1 MGEKRF
7 KTTSIAIL
15 VILAGLWL
23 LPIYAMVNTSIK
35 SQEEVA
41 AQEYLRLPRKIA
53 FRNYATAFR
62 ALRVGLVNSAII
74 TLPATF
80 ICVFLGS
87 LAGYYLT
94 MFEFKRSQLVF
105 FWIVVASFLPYQIV
119 LIPITTLIG
128 WLNLMNSYVG
138 LILIYVILNIPMGT
152 LITATFFM
160 KMPVSFQEAAA
171 LDGCKPF
178 LFYRKILVPV
188 SIPGMVSAAI
198 LVFVQIY
205 NEFLLAIAL
214 TRGPKIKPKRVFNLR
229 SKRRSIRYSR
239 VFRSS
244 GPYSWG
250 TTRSRSRNKPSCW
263 LLSPRTPS
271 SQCGRWAGARPWPSP
286 PIWPSTGARPSSPG
300 RDTPGSGT
308 MPCSG

>member
-1 MGEKRF
+1 VGALMGDKRF
-7 KTTSIAIL
+7 KIISILIL
-15 VILAGLWL
+15 VILAALWL
-23 LPIYAMVNTSIK
+23 LPIYAMVTTSIK
-35 SQEEVA
+35 SQGEVA
-41 AQEYLRLPRKIA
+41 AQQYLRLPRKIV
-53 FRNYATAFR
+53 FKNYLIAFR
-62 ALRVGLVNSAII
+62 ALRVGLINSAVI

-80 ICVFLGS
+80 LCVFLGS

-94 MFEFKRSQLVF
+94 MFEFKQSQLVF

-138 LILIYVILNIPMGT
+138 LILIYVILNIPMAT

-160 KMPVSFQEAAA
+160 KMPVAFQEAAA

-178 LFYRKILVPV
+178 MFYRKILVPV

-214 TRGPKIKPKRVFNLR
+214 TRGPKVKPVMPILAELK
-229 SKRRSIRYSR
+229 
-239 VFRSS
+239 
-244 GPYSWG
+244 G
-250 TTRSRSRNKPSCW
+250 
-263 LLSPRTPS
+263 
-271 SQCGRWAGARPWPSP
+271 SQIAQWNIQMAGAVIVSLFPLLIFIVLSEYFV
-286 PIWPSTGARPSSPG
+286 
-300 RDTPGSGT
+300 SGL
-308 MPCSG
+308 MAGYSKE